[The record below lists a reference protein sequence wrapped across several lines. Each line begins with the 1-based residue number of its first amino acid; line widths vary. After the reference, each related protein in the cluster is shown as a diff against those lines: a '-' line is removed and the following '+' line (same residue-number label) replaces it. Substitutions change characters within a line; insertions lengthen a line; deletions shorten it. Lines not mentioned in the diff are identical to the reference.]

1 MAVSQ
6 KLDRLLLAQEAAVP
20 TTTPAALGAL
30 TMTALEKIAG
40 GISVFEETSGEP
52 VLDEA
57 GALALEACADEAS
70 IVRTV
75 TPALWRLAGADG
87 VDDGHGVCPVLV
99 NSEHIGW
106 LDDPKHPRPSNQLSK
121 PDLFRTW
128 TPFYLPR
135 QASSSQGSGPA
146 FVFGSLASPL
156 LQRDGCVREV
166 YEAKAVRLADT
177 QFGELVAYQRLIQGG
192 CGGML
197 FNAREFWLYAS
208 ENGHPVRL
216 IKSSWRVPGSA
227 ALVRSFFAEFRAQPP
242 VLQALV
248 TLLHQLRVR
257 LADSPFLGAGSR
269 GRVFRVVRKAAHA
282 GAADDMIALKVCP
295 PRNAQWHDIGH
306 EFEALLAAQSCGAPV
321 ARVDPA
327 SLHLLE
333 DGEGG
338 GGGFLL
344 LDVGSPVKVTSLHA
358 CTSVFSALQA
368 LHSCGVIHGDARLPN
383 LIQLAGGRLVW
394 IDLLSGMC
402 SPHVRGSAVRPG
414 LARFDAHVLA
424 KSMLGLESAAD
435 DAALPDTVRGALE
448 EYSIERAC
456 THLAAAVWAA
466 ML

>member
-1 MAVSQ
+1 MSQ
-6 KLDRLLLAQEAAVP
+6 KLDRLLLAQEAAAA
-20 TTTPAALGAL
+20 TTTPAALGAQ
-30 TMTALEKIAG
+30 TMAALQKISG
-40 GISVFEETSGEP
+40 GIQVFAGTAGGEP
-52 VLDEA
+52 VLDVA
-57 GALALEACADEAS
+57 ALEALRACTNEAS

-87 VDDGHGVCPVLV
+87 VDDGHGVRPVLV

-106 LDDPKHPRPSNQLSK
+106 LDDPKHPRPSSQLSK

-248 TLLHQLRVR
+248 TLLHQLCVR

-282 GAADDMIALKVCP
+282 GAADDMLALKVCP

-358 CTSVFSALQA
+358 CTSVFSAMQA